1 MQEGSGS
8 VYVFKTKQRN
18 ENPFLL
24 VKFRQAGKGKKS
36 PEGKKHKKKEKKIVF
51 LSVDKAGTGIIIM
64 YKYGKEGG

>member
-1 MQEGSGS
+1 MTGRGAQGVSGS

-36 PEGKKHKKKEKKIVF
+36 PEGKKNTRRKERKKRKLFSSQLTRRGLV
-51 LSVDKAGTGIIIM
+51 
-64 YKYGKEGG
+64 